1 MLMKLLHV
9 LTICLMFGLSSVG
22 YANVFADKTPST
34 PGCEEGDFY
43 KCEVWQVTP
52 NGAGMILEKG
62 YNSNNVIN

>member
-1 MLMKLLHV
+1 
-9 LTICLMFGLSSVG
+9 MFGLSSVG

>member
-1 MLMKLLHV
+1 MKKIFLI
-9 LTICLMFGLSSVG
+9 LTTIGAM
-22 YANVFADKTPST
+22 YAYNVFADKTPST